1 MADND
6 KPTDFL
12 REMVRA
18 DVAAGKHGGR
28 VVTRFPP
35 EPNGYLHIGHA
46 KAICIDFGIAKEFGG
61 RCHLRMDD
69 TNPTTEDMEYVEAIK
84 RDVRWL
90 GFDWGEHLYYASDY
104 FERYYELGEKL
115 IRLGRAYVCDLPEE
129 TFSKEYRGTITE
141 AGKES
146 PYRKRSVDENLALF
160 REMRAGKF
168 KDGEKVLRARIDM
181 ASPNMKMR
189 DPPLVRIK
197 HAHHYRTGDTWC
209 IYPLYD
215 YAHCLEDSFEGVT
228 HSLCTLE
235 FESARELYDWVIQA
249 TEVPHVP
256 KQTEFARLNIT
267 YTVMSKRKLLQ
278 LVEGKHVNG
287 WDDPRMPTIAGL
299 RRRGYRPEALRELV
313 TRAGISKNISTVD
326 IAFLEHIVR
335 DDLDRRSPR
344 VMAVLRPLELVV
356 DSFPENE
363 VEELDAPYWPA
374 GTEPTEDVTLR
385 ATRKLPF
392 SRVLYVER
400 DDFAEAP
407 PKGWHRLAP
416 GRKVRLRHAYIVTC
430 TSVEK
435 DASGEVVRIHCTHD
449 PATRGGA
456 TKAGEKVDGTIH
468 WVSASRSVPVE
479 ARVYDRLFTT
489 ENPGEGDVDF
499 LTELNPASLVVLD
512 AKAEPSLAKAKAG
525 ERYQLER
532 LGFFFADEKTRDGA
546 VVLNR
551 TVALKDSWQ
560 KVVAKA
566 EPPPAAS
573 TRTVDRPSSPK
584 PAREEAHSPPRAAL
598 SPEAA
603 ALRDTYGLPADAA
616 RVVAQEPVLK
626 SLFDRAVG
634 SDAGKRSAK
643 SVASLLVNDILGE
656 LRNRKLDEAPF
667 EGGLLVELSELVADG
682 TISTAQTKVVI
693 AEMFTAPRSPRAIVG
708 EKGLAQIASEDALA
722 PAIDQVLA
730 ENADAVGRYKAGNT
744 NVFGALVGMVMKKT
758 GGRANAKLVKELL
771 EKKLK

>member
-1 MADND
+1 MSEAD
-6 KPTDFL
+6 KPSDFI
-12 REMVRA
+12 REMIHT
-18 DVAAGKHGGR
+18 DVLAGKHGGQ

-46 KAICIDFGIAKEFGG
+46 KAICIDFGVAKEMGG

-84 RDVRWL
+84 RDVHWL

-104 FERYYELGEKL
+104 FERFYELGEKL

-146 PYRKRSVDENLALF
+146 PYRARSVDENLELF
-160 REMRAGKF
+160 RQMRAGKF

-256 KQTEFARLNIT
+256 RQTEFSRLNIT

-278 LVEGKHVNG
+278 LVEGKHVSG

-313 TRAGISKNISTVD
+313 ARTGVGRTISTVD
-326 IAFLEHIVR
+326 IALLEHIVR
-335 DDLDRRSPR
+335 EDLDRRSPR
-344 VMAVLRPLELVV
+344 VMAVLRPIELVV
-356 DSFPENE
+356 DTFAERE

-374 GTEPTEDVTLR
+374 GTEPAEDVLLR
-385 ATRKLPF
+385 TSRKLPF
-392 SRVLYVER
+392 SRVLYIDRE
-400 DDFAEAP
+400 DFAEAP
-407 PKGWHRLAP
+407 PKGWHRLAL
-416 GRKVRLRHAYIVTC
+416 GRKARLRHAYIVTC

-435 DASGEVVRIHCTHD
+435 DENGDITRVHCTHD
-449 PATRGGA
+449 PSTRGGA
-456 TKAGEKVDGTIH
+456 AAPGEKVDGTIH
-468 WVSASRSVPVE
+468 WVSQAGAVE
-479 ARVYDRLFTT
+479 VEVRLYDRLFTS
-489 ENPGEGDVDF
+489 ENPGEGDKDF
-499 LTELNPASLVVLD
+499 LEDMNPNSLTVLT
-512 AKAEPSLAKAKAG
+512 AKAEPSVGAAKPG
-525 ERYQLER
+525 DRFQLER
-532 LGFFFADEKTRDGA
+532 VGFFVSDEDTKPGA

-551 TVALKDSWQ
+551 VVALKDSWQ
-560 KVVAKA
+560 KAVAKA
-566 EPPPAAS
+566 EPPRPKADDRKREKEKQDKASGAAPAAPIELS
-573 TRTVDRPSSPK
+573 AAAAALRD
-584 PAREEAHSPPRAAL
+584 AHDL

-603 ALRDTYGLPADAA
+603 
-616 RVVAQEPVLK
+616 RVLEQEPLLLT
-626 SLFDRAVG
+626 LFRGAIAIAKDNDVAKAV
-634 SDAGKRSAK
+634 AT
-643 SVASLLVNDILGE
+643 LLVNDVLGE
-656 LRNRKLDEAPF
+656 LRAKKLDGAPF
-667 EGGLLVELSELVADG
+667 DGARIVELAELVKDA
-682 TISTAQTKVVI
+682 TISPAQTKAVL
-693 AEMFTAPRSPRAIVG
+693 AEMFATGKAPKTIVT
-708 EKGLAQIASEDALA
+708 EKGLAQIASSDALG
-722 PAIDQVLA
+722 PIVDEVLA
-730 ENADAVGRYKAGNT
+730 DNADAVGRYKAGNA
-744 NVFGALVGMVMKKT
+744 NVFGAIVGMVMKKT

-771 EKKLK
+771 ESKLS